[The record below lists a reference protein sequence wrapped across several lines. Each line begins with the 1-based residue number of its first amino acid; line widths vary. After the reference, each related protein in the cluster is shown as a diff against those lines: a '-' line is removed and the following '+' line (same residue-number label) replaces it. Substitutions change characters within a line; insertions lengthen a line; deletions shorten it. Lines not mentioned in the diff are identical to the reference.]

1 MKRDK
6 KLRFQI
12 NRIIH
17 RNKGRNIPKYWMK
30 NIHLVL
36 CLIITIITNTEL
48 QKLKVPATWKSVK
61 RYTQV
66 HLILFNR
73 HVSESYKL
81 YLILCVYY
89 IDI

>member
-36 CLIITIITNTEL
+36 CLTITIITNIEL
-48 QKLKVPATWKSVK
+48 QKLKVPATWKSGK
-61 RYTQV
+61 DIHKY
-66 HLILFNR
+66 ISF
-73 HVSESYKL
+73 
-81 YLILCVYY
+81 YLIDTFLKATNYT
-89 IDI
+89 